1 MVQVGRGR
9 LEAVVLVT
17 GLVLLVHWCLVGLLF
32 PCLATPGT
40 RTRLVALVH
49 AFTLAVIVWEVRRE
63 EGRKHLV
70 QVCCVAMLLRLA
82 TSLGTFTSGL
92 DRWVEAASL

>member
-9 LEAVVLVT
+9 LEAVVLVS

-40 RTRLVALVH
+40 RTRVVALVH
-49 AFTLAVIVWEVRRE
+49 AFTLAVMVWEVR
-63 EGRKHLV
+63 GRWGGAPGAGVLCGGAPPPGLLPGHPHLQPG
-70 QVCCVAMLLRLA
+70 QV
-82 TSLGTFTSGL
+82 GL
-92 DRWVEAASL
+92 PL